1 MHFDASFFVAIGFV
15 LFFLLLGYLGVH
27 QKLAQALDAR
37 GEQVAKDL
45 AEAKRLREEAEALL
59 ESYKGKAAEA
69 EQEAASILATAREEA
84 EALAQDAAKRMEE
97 FVARRTKQ
105 AQDKIAM
112 AETQATNDVRAA
124 AAEAA
129 VAAAEKVLRNQ
140 VKGDAGD
147 DLVEK
152 GIRDLQGKLH

>member
-15 LFFLLLGYLGVH
+15 LFFMLLGYMGIH
-27 QKLAQALDAR
+27 QKLGGMLDAR

-69 EQEAASILATAREEA
+69 EQEAASILATAKEEA
-84 EALAQDAAKRMEE
+84 EALAEDAAKRMDE

-112 AETQATNDVRAA
+112 AETQATNDVRTA

-129 VAAAEKVLRNQ
+129 VSAAENVLRAQ
-140 VKGDAGD
+140 IKGDAGA
-147 DLVEK
+147 DLVTK
-152 GIRDLQGKLH
+152 GISELQGKLH